1 MPNNA
6 LIILDDPSSIDQVID
21 RGAYSPRFSQPE
33 DDRIRWRLGHRKATA
48 DLACL
53 QPGGHI
59 YLFARRGIHGI
70 GVLADPSVTLNHGRA
85 FDDDPGT
92 GQGVLPGTSLPEHR
106 FVVRLDPNKSRWLE
120 SPVDMDDVLTAGG
133 SGMYAL
139 RTMEDRSFAIFD
151 EAEQRAFEQELRL
164 RNVDD
169 EHRLGGTPPDS
180 VPLAMARL
188 NQVIDADDELAIESD
203 LAWRLNRGEDLPAF
217 DGAWSSALRQVT
229 ASPPKPVSYID
240 RIDLLARRFEGTGRF
255 VREHA
260 VIELK
265 KGKATKKD
273 AEQLMRYVDWVV
285 TEYHHGQYGRVRAYL
300 VAEEFG
306 PQLERAL
313 REVAL
318 RLFTVDPR
326 RPRARRWNAFSL
338 VTAARGDDGA
348 YAYERVFNLA
358 G

>member
-6 LIILDDPSSIDQVID
+6 LIILDDLASLDQVID
-21 RGAYSPRFSQPE
+21 WGAYSPRFNQPE
-33 DDRIRWRLGHRKATA
+33 DDRVRWRLGHRKATA

-53 QPGGHI
+53 QPGGYV
-59 YLFARRGIHGI
+59 YLFAKRGIHGI
-70 GVLADPSVTLNHGRA
+70 GILADPPVTLNHVGA
-85 FDDDPGT
+85 FADDPGT
-92 GQGVLPGTSLPEHR
+92 GEGILPGTSLPQHR
-106 FVVRLDPNKSRWLE
+106 FVVRLDADMSHWFE
-120 SPVDMDDVLTAGG
+120 TPVDMDDVLTAGG
-133 SGMYAL
+133 SRMYAL

-151 EAEQRAFEQELRL
+151 EEEQQAFEQELRL
-164 RNVDD
+164 RNVDGG
-169 EHRLGGTPPDS
+169 HRLGGTPPDS
-180 VPLAMARL
+180 EPLSVTQL
-188 NQVIDADDELAIESD
+188 NRAIGADDELAIESD

-217 DGAWSSALRQVT
+217 DGTWSSSLRQVT

-240 RIDLLARRFEGTGRF
+240 RIDLLARRFEGSGRF

-306 PQLERAL
+306 PHLESGL
-313 REVAL
+313 EKVAL

-326 RPRARRWNAFSL
+326 RPRARHWEAFSL
-338 VTAARGDDGA
+338 VRAVRGGDGS
-348 YAYERVFNLA
+348 YAYDRVFNLA